1 MKHTGYISEKE
12 KKNSRFFL
20 LCIVEIIG
28 ILIGSYIAVSD
39 TNTDWFRK
47 FLCPVLNGGTLSE
60 IFRSTFISSLIFIV
74 AAFLFGLFAF
84 GQPLGVA
91 LIISKGIEIGLSA
104 AMMYSVKGISALPAV
119 FILNVPKAVA
129 VSVVMILAVREVIRN
144 SMSILHGLIPEREY
158 DSERA
163 DLKLYC
169 IKFIVLIV
177 IIFIISVADSLLNYI
192 FASLV

>member
-60 IFRSTFISSLIFIV
+60 IFRSTFISSLIFCIRT
-74 AAFLFGLFAF
+74 AF
-84 GQPLGVA
+84 GGCPDNQQGNRNWTFCCYDVF
-91 LIISKGIEIGLSA
+91 SKGYIRSA
-104 AMMYSVKGISALPAV
+104 SCFYSKCTKSCCC
-119 FILNVPKAVA
+119 FCC
-129 VSVVMILAVREVIRN
+129 
-144 SMSILHGLIPEREY
+144 Y
-158 DSERA
+158 DSCRA
-163 DLKLYC
+163 
-169 IKFIVLIV
+169 
-177 IIFIISVADSLLNYI
+177 
-192 FASLV
+192 

>member
-1 MKHTGYISEKE
+1 MKHTGYISETE

-20 LCIVEIIG
+20 LCIAEIIG
-28 ILIGSYIAVSD
+28 ILIGSYIAVSNAD
-39 TNTDWFRK
+39 TDFFRK
-47 FLCPVLNGGTLSE
+47 YLCPVLNGGTLSE
-60 IFRSTFISSLIFIV
+60 IFRNTFVSSLIFIA
-74 AAFLFGLFAF
+74 AAFLSGLFAF

-104 AMMYSVKGISALPAV
+104 AMMYSAKGISALPAV
-119 FILNVPKAVA
+119 FLLNVPKAA
-129 VSVVMILAVREVIRN
+129 ALSVVMILAVREVIRN
-144 SMSILHGLIPEREY
+144 SMSILHSLMSEREY
-158 DSERA
+158 DSEQA